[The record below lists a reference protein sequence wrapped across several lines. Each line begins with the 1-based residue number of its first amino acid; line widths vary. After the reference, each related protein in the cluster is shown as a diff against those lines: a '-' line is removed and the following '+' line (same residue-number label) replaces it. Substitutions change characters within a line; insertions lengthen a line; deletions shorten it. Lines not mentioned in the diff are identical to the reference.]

1 MIKKHLDLFCV
12 VVEIMLHNICFNV
25 PGRDRFLHLISAYNF
40 ELFPLTFLIR
50 LDCKD
55 NKVLAFE
62 C

>member
-55 NKVLAFE
+55 N
-62 C
+62 